1 MSKYW
6 LVLNTCDSCHHHT
19 LVRTKLGTKEK
30 QGAVSMEF
38 CLSLLDKVICL
49 LGKLCKLTM
58 PSKISLQNLF
68 RQESGLELFGK
79 RCLNFRA

>member
-30 QGAVSMEF
+30 QGVCRFNGILTLEQTYLFTCQTLQTNDTVKDITS
-38 CLSLLDKVICL
+38 
-49 LGKLCKLTM
+49 KLVR
-58 PSKISLQNLF
+58 I
-68 RQESGLELFGK
+68 
-79 RCLNFRA
+79 RAFSA

>member
-30 QGAVSMEF
+30 QGVDVVSMEF
-38 CLSLLDKVICL
+38 
-49 LGKLCKLTM
+49 
-58 PSKISLQNLF
+58 
-68 RQESGLELFGK
+68 
-79 RCLNFRA
+79 